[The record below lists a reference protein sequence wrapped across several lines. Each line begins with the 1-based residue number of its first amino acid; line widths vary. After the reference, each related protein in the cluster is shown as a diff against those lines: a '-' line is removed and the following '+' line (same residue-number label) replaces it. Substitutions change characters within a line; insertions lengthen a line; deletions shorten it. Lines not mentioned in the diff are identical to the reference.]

1 MSDYNLYAY
10 WRSSCS
16 ARLRIALNIKGI
28 SYDNITVNLLKDE
41 QLSAE
46 HRALNP
52 SCSVPLLVRKKPVD
66 ATTTTTTTPF
76 KIGQSVAALEYLDE
90 VHPEAP
96 LLPPSSDPE
105 ARAVVRTLVNIV
117 ACDIQPVTNLRI
129 MRRVRS
135 LGGNAEEW
143 NRELIVD
150 GLRAYEDVI
159 AGGCAG
165 RYSYGD
171 DVTMADVC
179 LLPGVWNAKRF
190 GVEVA
195 GQFPTIAKVTEN
207 LEQLRAVQDA
217 FYVNQPD
224 APEEMRAK

>member
-16 ARLRIALNIKGI
+16 ARLRIALNHKGI
-28 SYDNITVNLLKDE
+28 TYDNITVNLLKDE

-52 SCSVPLLVRKKPVD
+52 SCSVPLLVRKKPGD
-66 ATTTTTTTPF
+66 ATTITTPF

-96 LLPPSSDPE
+96 LLPPASDPE

-129 MRRVRS
+129 MRRVRA

-165 RYSYGD
+165 TYSYGD
-171 DVTMADVC
+171 NVTMADVC

-190 GVEVA
+190 GVEL
-195 GQFPTIAKVTEN
+195 GQFPTVAKVTEN
-207 LEQLRAVQDA
+207 LEQLKAVQDA